1 MTTPLFIFLGAGL
14 GGLLRYGL
22 GTHPQGAT
30 ASPFPLGTLVVNVSG
45 CLAIGVVAALSHPW
59 LQREDIRLGL
69 IVGVLGG
76 YTTFSTFALESIRML
91 AEGNWGRAAAYITL
105 SNVLS
110 LLAAWGGM
118 SAVRA
123 ISTR

>member
-14 GGLLRYGL
+14 GGLLRYWL
-22 GTHPQGAT
+22 GWHMNGMTAT
-30 ASPFPLGTLVVNVSG
+30 PLPLGTLAVNVSG

-76 YTTFSTFALESIRML
+76 YTTFSTFAIESIRML
-91 AEGNWGRAAAYITL
+91 ADGHWGRAAAYITL
-105 SNVLS
+105 SNVLG
-110 LLAAWGGM
+110 LLAAWGGL
-118 SAVRA
+118 SAVKA
-123 ISTR
+123 LLTR